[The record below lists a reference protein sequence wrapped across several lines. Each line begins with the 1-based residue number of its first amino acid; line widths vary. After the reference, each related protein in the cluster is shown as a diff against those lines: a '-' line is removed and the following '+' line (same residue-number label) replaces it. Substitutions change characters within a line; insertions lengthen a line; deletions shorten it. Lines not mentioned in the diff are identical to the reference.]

1 MKKAIL
7 VVSFGTSFDETR
19 EKTIGAIEKEI
30 AQEFPDYIVKRAFTS
45 GVIMNNLAK
54 RGIIIPNVVTALEE
68 LSAQGVTDVFVQP
81 THIIPGEEYDKLVA
95 MAEGCK
101 DKFGSF
107 KIGKPLMWNENDYKN
122 VSDFLIKEYGDT
134 EKAVILMGHGTE
146 HRAND
151 VYLKLS
157 DILESHN
164 IFVGTV
170 ENKPDIYDV
179 LNKTENFKNIVLV
192 PFMVVAG
199 DHAVND
205 MAGDDDDSWKSVM
218 ENVGRN
224 VEVVLKGVGEY
235 LPIREIYCEHI
246 RREL

>member
-30 AQEFPDYIVKRAFTS
+30 AKEFPDYIVKRAFTS
-45 GVIMNNLAK
+45 GIIMNNLAK
-54 RGIIIPNVVTALEE
+54 RGITILNVATALEE
-68 LSAQGVTDVFVQP
+68 LSAKGVTDVFIQP
-81 THIIPGEEYDKLVA
+81 THIIPGEEYDKLVS

-101 DKFGSF
+101 DKFSSF
-107 KIGKPLMWNENDYKN
+107 KIGKPLIWNENDYKN
-122 VSDFLIKEYGDT
+122 VSDFFIKEYRDT
-134 EKAVILMGHGTE
+134 EKAVVLMGHGTE
-146 HRAND
+146 HRANE

-157 DILESHN
+157 DILEKHN

-179 LNKTENFKNIVLV
+179 LKKTENFQNIVLV

-205 MAGDDDDSWKSVM
+205 MAGEEDDSWKSVM
-218 ENVGRN
+218 KNDGRN
-224 VEVVLKGVGEY
+224 VEIILKGIGEY
-235 LPIREIYCEHI
+235 SPIRQIYCEHI